1 MYGHPSSKQY
11 TLQAFLCQVTE
22 KGKTGAQVMSPQVS
36 VLLLSDE
43 VMKAPWGQLIFWWH
57 MLLFGF

>member
-1 MYGHPSSKQY
+1 MYGHPSAKQH

-36 VLLLSDE
+36 VVLLTDE
-43 VMKAPWGQLIFWWH
+43 VKKAP
-57 MLLFGF
+57 